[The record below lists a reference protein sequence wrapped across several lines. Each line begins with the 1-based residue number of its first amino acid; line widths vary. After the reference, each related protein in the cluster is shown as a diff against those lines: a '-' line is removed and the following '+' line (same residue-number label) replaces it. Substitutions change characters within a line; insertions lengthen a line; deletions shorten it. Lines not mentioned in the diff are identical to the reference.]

1 MSEEVERRV
10 HSHPK
15 RLETFKAME
24 RGRVTKRRVLV
35 GVVLPGPA
43 EKGLPHGW

>member
-1 MSEEVERRV
+1 MREEVERGV
-10 HSHPK
+10 SSYPK
-15 RLETFKAME
+15 RLEPFKAIG
-24 RGRVTKRRVLV
+24 RGMVTKRRVLV